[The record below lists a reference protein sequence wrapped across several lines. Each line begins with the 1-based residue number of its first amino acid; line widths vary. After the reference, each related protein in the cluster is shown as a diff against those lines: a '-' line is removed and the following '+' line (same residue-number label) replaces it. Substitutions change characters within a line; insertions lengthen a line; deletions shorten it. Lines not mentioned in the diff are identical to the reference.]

1 MSEVGE
7 GIASSRGKWDF
18 SKIDVNKFESHVEKS
33 VPGYEEGHSYIQIL
47 SDYFLSDNSRCYD
60 IGCSTGNL
68 IKKLSEYNSKKLG
81 INFIGVE
88 PVLSFE
94 TLFMKN
100 TSDCSDKH
108 CFSFLNELI
117 EEVELEVCDMIVSF
131 YSIQFIHPRYRQSI
145 IDKIYKSL
153 NWGGGFFF
161 FEKVRAP
168 DARFQDMISNAY
180 IEYKQSLGYQDDQII
195 QKQLSLKG
203 VLEPF
208 TSQANLDYLKRA
220 GFSDITSIYKN
231 LCFEGVIAIK

>member
-1 MSEVGE
+1 M
-7 GIASSRGKWDF
+7 
-18 SKIDVNKFESHVEKS
+18 
-33 VPGYEEGHSYIQIL
+33 PGYEEGHSYIQIL

-100 TSDCSDKH
+100 TSHCSDKH

-131 YSIQFIHPRYRQSI
+131 YSIQFIHPRHRQSI
-145 IDKIYKSL
+145 FDKIYKSL
-153 NWGGGFFF
+153 NWGGGFFL

-168 DARFQDMISNAY
+168 DARFQDYMNQIY
-180 IEYKQSLGYQDDQII
+180 TEYKLKQDYTPQNII
-195 QKQLSLKG
+195 AKSQSLKG

-208 TSQANLDYLKRA
+208 SRDGNLGLLQRA
-220 GFSDITSIYKN
+220 GFKDIMSVYKFI
-231 LCFEGVIAIK
+231 CFEGFLAIK

>member
-7 GIASSRGKWDF
+7 GISSSRGKWDF

-100 TSDCSDKH
+100 TSYCNDKH

-131 YSIQFIHPRYRQSI
+131 YSIQFIHPRHRQSI
-145 IDKIYKSL
+145 FDKIYKSL

-168 DARFQDMISNAY
+168 DARFQDIATALYTDFKIDNKY
-180 IEYKQSLGYQDDQII
+180 TPDEII
-195 QKQLSLKG
+195 NKTKSLKG
-203 VLEPF
+203 ILEPF
-208 TSQANLDYLKRA
+208 SSQANLDLLKRA
-220 GFSDITSIYKN
+220 GFEDIMTLMKYV
-231 LCFEGVIAIK
+231 CFEGFLAIK